1 MASGK
6 RNARL
11 NKSLFKLKQ
20 EKGVDV
26 EEVEDDLSDE
36 DDQQWTKD
44 ETVKLMASIKA
55 QLKERDTY
63 SYIRR
68 IQLLNWDQVK
78 IGEKSVNECK
88 RRLQFLI
95 KKIRH
100 VRTLGEILSDVDLER
115 VDVKKPKSAYA
126 LFCEEMKNG
135 DLDLNG
141 NNFFKEASERFK
153 KLSPA
158 RKDFYEKE
166 SRRQS
171 LIYKQQCPKG
181 TRRKRTDLTPFM
193 LFVKHNEKSET
204 DKDKLKRQY
213 NSLDDSEKLKWIQK
227 AITAYEDGDFE
238 KILSKDEYSLFKG
251 EPKQPMNAFNFFI
264 KKLSTEQKVDFKT
277 AVQAYRSLSKEE
289 KDVYIEM
296 SRKAKIQYKHDL
308 ATYLFSLPPDEQTA
322 YLNKLE
328 APKRTRVKKE
338 KIVNSK
344 NDDDVDDDIEDDEE
358 IALQTSLE
366 FEESTIPSNQIEV
379 IATQD
384 SPDFDDAAAADNTVE
399 ELDVFTIKTEFDP
412 TANND
417 HPTSMSNTSLETSK
431 TSTKSKTS
439 DKAAKSKASKPA
451 EHSEPD
457 DSLSNKKNSLQNECD
472 EQTPRKS
479 TLSKSLS
486 QVTDDESISS
496 SVSEKKR
503 DKTHKRKRREEENED
518 IVDFENKKIKQEV
531 VEPTRVPSRPY
542 YYYLQNIYTGK
553 RKKAKKT
560 YIKLDHAER
569 KRIKKEHR
577 RLHKEYLARL
587 QEFCSTIT
595 SKKEME
601 SFAERMRRAEE
612 IEAETS
618 DPDE

>member
-11 NKSLFKLKQ
+11 NKSLFKQ

-26 EEVEDDLSDE
+26 EDVEEDLSDE

-44 ETVKLMASIKA
+44 ETVKLMASIKT

-68 IQLLNWDQVK
+68 IQLLNWDKVK

-193 LFVKHNEKSET
+193 LYFKHNEKSGT
-204 DKDKLKRQY
+204 DKDKLRRQY
-213 NSLDDSEKLKWIQK
+213 NTLDDSEKLIWIQK

-277 AVQAYRSLSKEE
+277 AVQAYRTLSKEE

-308 ATYLFSLPPDEQTA
+308 ATYLFSLPPDEQAA

-338 KIVNSK
+338 KVTNPK
-344 NDDDVDDDIEDDEE
+344 NGLDDADEDIEDDEE
-358 IALQTSLE
+358 IGLQGTVD
-366 FEESTIPSNQIEV
+366 FDDSTIPSNQIEV

-384 SPDFDDAAAADNTVE
+384 SADFDDAAAADNTIE
-399 ELDVFTIKTEFDP
+399 EIDVFTIKTEFDS
-412 TANND
+412 TLNND
-417 HPTSMSNTSLETSK
+417 HQTSTTSVTTEPPK

-439 DKAAKSKASKPA
+439 DKVVKSKASGSKQTENPEA
-451 EHSEPD
+451 D
-457 DSLSNKKNSLQNECD
+457 DSLTNKKTSSQNQNE

-479 TLSKSLS
+479 SLSKSLA
-486 QVTDDESISS
+486 QGTDDESIASN
-496 SVSEKKR
+496 VSEKKK
-503 DKTHKRKRREEENED
+503 DKTQKRKRRDEEID
-518 IVDFENKKIKQEV
+518 IDFENKKIKQEV

-542 YYYLQNIYTGK
+542 YYYLQTIYTGK
-553 RKKAKKT
+553 RKKAKKC
-560 YIKLDHAER
+560 YIKLDHAEK
-569 KRIKKEHR
+569 KRIKKEHK
-577 RLHKEYLARL
+577 RLHKEYLAKL
-587 QEFCSTIT
+587 EEFCATIT

-601 SFAERMRRAEE
+601 SFADRMRRAEE

>member
-11 NKSLFKLKQ
+11 NKSLFKQ
-20 EKGVDV
+20 EKKVDADDV
-26 EEVEDDLSDE
+26 DEDLSDE
-36 DDQQWTKD
+36 DFQQWSKD

-68 IQLLNWDQVK
+68 IQLLNWDKIK
-78 IGEKSVNECK
+78 IGEKSTNECK
-88 RRLQFLI
+88 HRLQFLI

-193 LFVKHNEKSET
+193 LYFKHNEKSET

-213 NSLDDSEKLKWIQK
+213 NTLDDSEKLIWIQK

-289 KDVYIEM
+289 KDTFIEM

-308 ATYLFSLPPDEQTA
+308 ATYLFSLPPDDQTA

-338 KIVNSK
+338 KVVNPK
-344 NDDDVDDDIEDDEE
+344 NGLDDVEEDVEDDEE
-358 IALQTSLE
+358 IGLQTSIE

-384 SPDFDDAAAADNTVE
+384 SADFDEAAAADNTIE
-399 ELDVFTIKTEFDP
+399 EIDVFTIKTEFDS
-412 TANND
+412 TADND
-417 HPTSMSNTSLETSK
+417 NQTSDLSAEPSK
-431 TSTKSKTS
+431 APSKSKAS
-439 DKAAKSKASKPA
+439 DKVAKSKASGSKQTENSKA
-451 EHSEPD
+451 D
-457 DSLSNKKNSLQNECD
+457 DSLPNKKTSLQNPSE

-479 TLSKSLS
+479 SSSKLVS
-486 QVTDDESISS
+486 QTTDDESISS
-496 SVSEKKR
+496 NVSEKKK
-503 DKTHKRKRREEENED
+503 DKAHKRKRREEENEE
-518 IVDFENKKIKQEV
+518 IIDFENKKIKVEV
-531 VEPTRVPSRPY
+531 EEPTRVPSRPY
-542 YYYLQNIYTGK
+542 YFYVQSIYVGK
-553 RKKAKKT
+553 RKKAKKS
-560 YIKLDHAER
+560 YIKLDHAE
-569 KRIKKEHR
+569 KKQIKKQHK
-577 RLHKEYLARL
+577 RLHKEYLAKL
-587 QEFCSTIT
+587 EAYCATIN
-595 SKKEME
+595 SKTEME

-612 IEAETS
+612 LEAETS